1 MENIDHIAK
10 NSLDSIA
17 RNNLSEEGKKHIIT
31 DVITGSVGIAAL
43 VIGLIIGRVF
53 PERQTV
59 KALIF
64 TVGIAAELIPIL
76 ISAVSGIIGRNLTR
90 SMEILVSIA
99 VIACFFSG
107 QLITAILI
115 PLILNAAHILEE
127 RSIMGGR
134 QAIEGLKRMQMST
147 AILIKPGGDTETVSA
162 DSLEIGDSILVRPGT
177 GFAADG
183 TVIEGTSFIDQKSL
197 TGEPE
202 PARVSPGSKVY
213 AGTVN
218 IDGMLTVRVD
228 RKYSD
233 TSFSNVIKLL
243 EQSEK
248 MDTPESRLIDRFM
261 RYYIPFIL
269 AVAAAAALIKSDIS
283 VAVAILV
290 VSCPCGQM
298 LVSAAPMVA
307 ALSSATSRGI
317 LIKNSKFIEKI
328 TEADSVVFDKT
339 GTLTSGEMALTG
351 IYSRDEGREDL
362 VLAVA
367 EALAAG
373 SSHPVSAAVREYA
386 AEIKKTRSL
395 PEISVTDLQEVP
407 GIGVS
412 ARILS
417 APDDDDG
424 KDTSG
429 SPLIRPG
436 TKVSFGRMSRGTRED
451 PDINGFEADGTVS
464 VIYAGDSEIPLGAL
478 SFADTLRCD
487 AGSTVS
493 ELREIGIVRALMLT
507 GDRKTTAEKISGEAG
522 LDGFYSDLLPENKYL
537 YVKEIRE
544 SSKGVIVVG
553 DGINDAPALKEADV
567 GIAMGAMGSDLA
579 IQSADIALM
588 NNRLENIPFVIKLAG
603 KTRKIIYQNLVMSV
617 LISFTM
623 IILSA
628 FGIITPVFGAFFH
641 NIGAFAVLINS
652 SRIMRTGGLPS
663 KPEERD

>member
-307 ALSSATSRGI
+307 ALSSA
-317 LIKNSKFIEKI
+317 
-328 TEADSVVFDKT
+328 
-339 GTLTSGEMALTG
+339 
-351 IYSRDEGREDL
+351 
-362 VLAVA
+362 
-367 EALAAG
+367 
-373 SSHPVSAAVREYA
+373 
-386 AEIKKTRSL
+386 
-395 PEISVTDLQEVP
+395 
-407 GIGVS
+407 
-412 ARILS
+412 
-417 APDDDDG
+417 
-424 KDTSG
+424 
-429 SPLIRPG
+429 
-436 TKVSFGRMSRGTRED
+436 
-451 PDINGFEADGTVS
+451 
-464 VIYAGDSEIPLGAL
+464 
-478 SFADTLRCD
+478 
-487 AGSTVS
+487 
-493 ELREIGIVRALMLT
+493 
-507 GDRKTTAEKISGEAG
+507 
-522 LDGFYSDLLPENKYL
+522 
-537 YVKEIRE
+537 
-544 SSKGVIVVG
+544 
-553 DGINDAPALKEADV
+553 
-567 GIAMGAMGSDLA
+567 
-579 IQSADIALM
+579 
-588 NNRLENIPFVIKLAG
+588 
-603 KTRKIIYQNLVMSV
+603 
-617 LISFTM
+617 
-623 IILSA
+623 
-628 FGIITPVFGAFFH
+628 
-641 NIGAFAVLINS
+641 
-652 SRIMRTGGLPS
+652 
-663 KPEERD
+663 